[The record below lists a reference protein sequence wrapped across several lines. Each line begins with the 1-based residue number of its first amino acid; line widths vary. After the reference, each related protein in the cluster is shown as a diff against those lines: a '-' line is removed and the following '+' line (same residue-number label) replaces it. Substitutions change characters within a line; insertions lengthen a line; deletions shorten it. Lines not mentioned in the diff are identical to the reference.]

1 MDKETLARMFGDIF
15 TTCTTLSEEVL
26 ARYVELEIAG
36 QEPHKQLP
44 EVGAHLDECADC
56 AARYTELLA
65 ALGAEVRGAVSSIS
79 PSRPFDLQF
88 LSTSGADLWVEVK
101 ETVHRLVTEIPIVI
115 QQAVASFGPLPTALA
130 SYRVTVAPGTV
141 REIVETTHK
150 IESLQIPNESANL
163 LFSLTPGPVDADEK
177 GVTLVL
183 KVETLQSGEPLGQ
196 VRVSLHD
203 SQERLLQSKTTT
215 ADGRVVFRSLAGDY
229 ALRCKHAGQ
238 TWGFSVSI
246 GTEHVSLNP

>member
-1 MDKETLARMFGDIF
+1 
-15 TTCTTLSEEVL
+15 
-26 ARYVELEIAG
+26 VELEIAG

-65 ALGAEVRGAVSSIS
+65 ALGAEVRGKVSSVS

-88 LSTSGADLWVEVK
+88 LSTARPDLWVEVK

-130 SYRVTVAPGTV
+130 SCRVTVAPGAV
-141 REIVETTHK
+141 REIVETTHKHK

-163 LFSLTPGPVDADEK
+163 LFSLTPGPVGTDEK

-196 VRVSLHD
+196 VRVSLYD

-215 ADGRVVFRSLAGDY
+215 ADGRVVFRGLVGDY

-238 TWGFSVSI
+238 TWDFSVSI
-246 GTEHVSLNP
+246 GAGRVSLNS